1 MNVIGVSAAQTGW
14 LRRATAPSAF
24 TKSHKWDHNFF
35 ALMVALIWL
44 GILMGFVP
52 EILHR
57 AATHQPAFPTIV
69 HIHAVVFVTF
79 LCVLTAQVL
88 LVRVGR
94 TDIHRKL
101 GIVGAGLYGV
111 MIVLG
116 LAVSVIIDRILFA
129 TPQAD
134 PSFISIQL
142 ADILSFAVL
151 GGAALAL
158 RKTPQAHKRLMIIA
172 VICIA
177 DAGFS
182 RWWADGLHHL
192 LGHGPET
199 LADGYWVNWAEAYLS
214 DFLLIAMLGFYDLIT
229 RRRLH
234 PAYVFGAIWGLG
246 FELIAIGLYVSPWWK
261 PVATALI
268 GR

>member
-1 MNVIGVSAAQTGW
+1 MLV
-14 LRRATAPSAF
+14 
-24 TKSHKWDHNFF
+24 
-35 ALMVALIWL
+35 LIWS
-44 GILMGFVP
+44 GILMGFGT

-57 AATHQPAFPTIV
+57 ATTHQPAFPAIV
-69 HIHAVVFVTF
+69 SIHAVVFVTF

-88 LVRVGR
+88 LVRAGR
-94 TDIHRKL
+94 TDLHRKL
-101 GIVGAGLYGV
+101 GIAGAGLYAL

-116 LAVSVIIDRILFA
+116 LAVSVVMDHMQFA

-134 PSFISIQL
+134 PSFISFQFGG
-142 ADILSFAVL
+142 ILSFAVL
-151 GGAALAL
+151 GGAAFAL

-182 RWWADGLHHL
+182 RWWAEGLHDL
-192 LGHGPET
+192 LGHGPAT
-199 LADGYWVNWAEAYLS
+199 LADGYWAIWAEMYLS
-214 DFLLIAMLGFYDLIT
+214 DFLLIGAMGFYDLMT

-234 PAYVFGAIWGLG
+234 PAYIFGAVWGLG
-246 FELIAIGLYVSPWWK
+246 FDLISVGLYVSPWWK

-268 GR
+268 GD